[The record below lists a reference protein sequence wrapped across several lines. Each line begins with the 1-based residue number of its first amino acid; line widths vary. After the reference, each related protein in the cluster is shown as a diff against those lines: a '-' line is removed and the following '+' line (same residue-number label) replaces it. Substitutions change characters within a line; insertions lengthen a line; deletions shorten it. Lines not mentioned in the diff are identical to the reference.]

1 MVKTLCFQW
10 GAWVW
15 SLFGKLRS
23 HLPCGQKGKKKIE
36 TWTQCLCLGRQEEHE
51 QVAFSIESTCAGF
64 LPSGPGP
71 AVCLESGQQAC
82 LSRMLGQ
89 LGLKRPLFSGNWKAL
104 RCRATKWFIVEPGSY
119 EFSNIKTILLGNAE
133 SHPFLM
139 DTGKG
144 QTASDHQHS
153 LLASPLSQ
161 LDERILGNSTSQT
174 RDAGVPRG

>member
-1 MVKTLCFQW
+1 MCHSASYLFFQRTVFTLRANCIF
-10 GAWVW
+10 
-15 SLFGKLRS
+15 
-23 HLPCGQKGKKKIE
+23 KKRRRNHADE
-36 TWTQCLCLGRQEEHE
+36 FYNFP
-51 QVAFSIESTCAGF
+51 AFSIESTCAGF